1 MAKSDLLRV
10 QDVRSAYRL
19 IGECRDVGCDPALW
33 QARLFAGL
41 SDLFGEVS
49 VTGGEGMLDLVNG
62 TIAPLTYL
70 YVNFTDAELPTFYA
84 YIREGGPARDPF
96 IRALPR
102 KAGSAV
108 THTRR
113 QLVPDREY
121 YRSPVFDRYFRPGHV
136 GHRLVSIFP
145 TPGGRAVSLLHLHR
159 LANARDFS
167 GRERTVLEFLH
178 NEMGPLVGRALVS
191 AAEPTPGHLS
201 PRLRQTL
208 ACLIEGDTEKQVAA
222 RLGLSY
228 ATVHQYVT
236 AVYRRFGVTSRG
248 QLLAHVL
255 KRAARPEWRDAL
267 NR

>member
-19 IGECRDVGCDPALW
+19 IGECRDVGYDPGLW
-33 QARLFAGL
+33 QTRLFAGL

-49 VTGGEGMLDLVNG
+49 VTGGEGLLNRVNG
-62 TIAPLTYL
+62 TIAPLTYFHT
-70 YVNFTDAELPTFYA
+70 NFTHGEIPALFA
-84 YIREGGPARDPF
+84 YIRDGGPAFDPF
-96 IRALPR
+96 IRAFPR
-102 KAGSAV
+102 MSGSAV

-113 QLVPDREY
+113 QLVADREY
-121 YRSPVFDRYFRPGHV
+121 YRSPVFDRYLRPARV

-145 TPGGRAVSLLHLHR
+145 TPGGRAISLLHLHR
-159 LANARDFS
+159 LTSARDFS

-191 AAEPTPGHLS
+191 AAEPTPEGLS

-208 ACLIEGDTEKQVAA
+208 ACLVEGDSEKQIAA
-222 RLGLSY
+222 RLGVSY

-236 AVYRRFGVTSRG
+236 TLYRRFGVNSRA

-255 KRAARPEWRDAL
+255 KRAARPEWRTS
-267 NR
+267 